1 MVRGRVLV
9 GLELLVMMELET
21 GVKEELLRRP
31 SNMKFEL
38 LGSWAG
44 AGAEM
49 VLLAAEVE
57 SNPP

>member
-1 MVRGRVLV
+1 M